1 MIVKESC
8 RYVRSYSELEGLQ
21 RAHTLFYSARR
32 TETGIVLEL
41 ALEEGGVR
49 SAHRVLCPSE
59 NFPRAMRLMKYLY
72 ENGVGAERTAIVM
85 AKEGLNYANVLAPM
99 AEERGT
105 ETIADTFGVMTAYNT
120 DENFT
125 YGSEEGS
132 LKFVSNMEGNVYFGF
147 RLKNLVRRIRPCDIN
162 DAIRLLI
169 PYPSDYSFPSGHTAV
184 SFAAASALYFA
195 GEKYLWKAALVLA
208 AFIAFS
214 RMYLYVHYPTDI
226 LGGALLGILCGY
238 LGCRIVQKT
247 EQYKRKI

>member
-1 MIVKESC
+1 MIGHLIWYD
-8 RYVRSYSELEGLQ
+8 RDRDIGNDLQ
-21 RAHTLFYSARR
+21 NEWRLWIMNFEFWILDGIQNLR
-32 TETGIVLEL
+32 TPAVDVLMPFITRFGNGGVIWIVLTVILLLIPKTRKTGLIL
-41 ALEEGGVR
+41 AAALILDGIFCN
-49 SAHRVLCPSE
+49 L
-59 NFPRAMRLMKYLY
+59 F
-72 ENGVGAERTAIVM
+72 
-85 AKEGLNYANVLAPM
+85 
-99 AEERGT
+99 
-105 ETIADTFGVMTAYNT
+105 
-120 DENFT
+120 
-125 YGSEEGS
+125 
-132 LKFVSNMEGNVYFGF
+132 
-147 RLKNLVRRIRPCDIN
+147 LKNLVRRIRPCDIN
-162 DAIRLLI
+162 DAVRLLI

>member
-1 MIVKESC
+1 MN
-8 RYVRSYSELEGLQ
+8 LEFWILDGIQNLKTP
-21 RAHTLFYSARR
+21 AADVLMPFITSF
-32 TETGIVLEL
+32 GNGGVIWIVLTVILLLIPKTRKTGLIL
-41 ALEEGGVR
+41 AAALILDGI
-49 SAHRVLCPSE
+49 LC
-59 NFPRAMRLMKYLY
+59 NLL
-72 ENGVGAERTAIVM
+72 
-85 AKEGLNYANVLAPM
+85 
-99 AEERGT
+99 
-105 ETIADTFGVMTAYNT
+105 
-120 DENFT
+120 
-125 YGSEEGS
+125 
-132 LKFVSNMEGNVYFGF
+132 
-147 RLKNLVRRIRPCDIN
+147 LKNLVRRIRPCDIN

>member
-1 MIVKESC
+1 MIGHLIWNDRDRDIGNDLQNEW
-8 RYVRSYSELEGLQ
+8 RLWIMNLEFWILDGIQNL
-21 RAHTLFYSARR
+21 R
-32 TETGIVLEL
+32 TPAVDVLMPFITRFGNGGVIWIVLTVIL
-41 ALEEGGVR
+41 LLIPKTRKTGLILGAALILDGI
-49 SAHRVLCPSE
+49 LC
-59 NFPRAMRLMKYLY
+59 NLL
-72 ENGVGAERTAIVM
+72 
-85 AKEGLNYANVLAPM
+85 
-99 AEERGT
+99 
-105 ETIADTFGVMTAYNT
+105 
-120 DENFT
+120 
-125 YGSEEGS
+125 
-132 LKFVSNMEGNVYFGF
+132 
-147 RLKNLVRRIRPCDIN
+147 LKNLVRRIRPCDIN
-162 DAIRLLI
+162 DAVRLLI

>member
-1 MIVKESC
+1 METVLC
-8 RYVRSYSELEGLQ
+8 RLRTDDFPVNFIEGYQ
-21 RAHTLFYSARR
+21 RDPGSGQTAVL
-32 TETGIVLEL
+32 GIVLPKSNCRGWMIGRLIWYDRDRDIGNDLQNEWRL
-41 ALEEGGVR
+41 WIMNLEFWILDGIQNLRTPAADVLMPFITSFGNGGVIWI
-49 SAHRVLCPSE
+49 VLTVILLLIPKT
-59 NFPRAMRLMKYLY
+59 RKTGLIL
-72 ENGVGAERTAIVM
+72 GAALILD
-85 AKEGLNYANVLAPM
+85 GIFCNLL
-99 AEERGT
+99 
-105 ETIADTFGVMTAYNT
+105 
-120 DENFT
+120 
-125 YGSEEGS
+125 
-132 LKFVSNMEGNVYFGF
+132 
-147 RLKNLVRRIRPCDIN
+147 LKNLVRRIRPCDIN